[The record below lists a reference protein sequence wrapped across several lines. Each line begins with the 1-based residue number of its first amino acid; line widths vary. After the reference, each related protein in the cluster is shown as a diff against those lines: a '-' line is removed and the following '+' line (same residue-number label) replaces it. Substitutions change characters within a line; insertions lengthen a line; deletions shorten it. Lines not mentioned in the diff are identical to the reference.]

1 MTMDVRPSP
10 NLDRIALGPWR
21 ALGLLVLYFALQI
34 AAALALRSL
43 GMLPSFRQAAFAH
56 PSASAALAEVLV
68 LAALPILLLARYR
81 WPARWPMAVLPGFG
95 VCWPGWR
102 WLGAGVLLALLM
114 LPIVLGLNA
123 ALFPKQGV
131 TQSVLAI
138 FDQAHWWM
146 RVLLTLLIVFLAPF
160 VEELLFRGVL
170 LAGFSERLPL
180 RWAVALSV
188 FLFAIAHLPDTGGH
202 WQVLPGLVALAFGL
216 VWLRLRSGSLLPGYV
231 THALY
236 NAAVLTL
243 ALAPLLQGHA
253 KA

>member
-1 MTMDVRPSP
+1 MTMDTQYSHD
-10 NLDRIALGPWR
+10 LDRVALGPWR
-21 ALGLLVLYFALQI
+21 ALALLAVYFTLQI

-43 GMLPSFRQAAFAH
+43 GMLPSLRQAAFAH
-56 PSASAALAEVLV
+56 PSASATLAEVLV
-68 LAALPILLLARYR
+68 LAAVPVLLLARYIWPLR
-81 WPARWPMAVLPGFG
+81 WQMAALPGFG
-95 VCWPGWR
+95 VRWPGWR
-102 WLGAGVLLALLM
+102 WIGAGVLLALLM

-146 RVLLTLLIVFLAPF
+146 RVLLTLMIVLLAPF

-188 FLFAIAHLPDTGGH
+188 LLFAFAHLPDTGGH
-202 WQVLPGLVALAFGL
+202 WQVLPGLLALAFGL
-216 VWLRLRSGSLLPGYV
+216 VWLRLRSGSLLPSYV

-243 ALAPLLQGHA
+243 ALAPLLHG
-253 KA
+253 